1 MQLALPPSLLRL
13 RSDVPAFAREL
24 ACARLEAP
32 FRAGV
37 VVIRRAPDEVL
48 LTARLHLSGEVRVPV
63 HWEIARDADMTQRER
78 YGLIS
83 VGAGEPLRL
92 VLDGLEAG
100 RGYWYRLWAGGHWS
114 RTGHFLSGPRR
125 RTQATTTCARP
136 PRVARSLL
144 LLHA

>member
-1 MQLALPPSLLRL
+1 MQLALPPSLHRF

-24 ACARLEAP
+24 TCARLEAP

-37 VVIRRAPDEVL
+37 VVIRRAPDEVV
-48 LTARLHLSGEVRVPV
+48 LTARLHLCEESSVPV
-63 HWEIARDADMTQRER
+63 HWEIARDVHMTHRER

-83 VGAGEPLRL
+83 VRAGEPLRL

-100 RGYWYRLWAGGHWS
+100 RSYWYRLWAGGHWS
-114 RTGHFLSGPRR
+114 RTGHFVSGPRGR
-125 RTQATTTCARP
+125 SVGISAARV

-144 LLHA
+144 LLQA